1 MAAPFILNEERHESV
16 WTLSHSGLV
25 STNYFEVTYNA
36 SGQATAVT
44 TWTTSGKVNKLREV
58 LFTYNTDGTVATI
71 TKKQYDQNG
80 YALQQ
85 TMTGT
90 LAYSNGVVANIS
102 WVRT

>member
-1 MAAPFILNEERHESV
+1 M
-16 WTLSHSGLV
+16 

-36 SGQATAVT
+36 GGQVTAVT
-44 TWTTSGKVNKLREV
+44 IWTTSGKVNKLRSV
-58 LFTYNTDGTVATI
+58 DYTYNTDGTVATI

-90 LAYSNGVVANIS
+90 IVYSDGVIQSTN
-102 WVRT
+102 WVRS